1 MNKTTCKLTLG
12 IALTACSLSEA
23 QASVTS
29 SGTLPFESYL
39 VNISNAFSGPIASAI
54 AIIGITASGAT
65 LIFNGGEIGKLF
77 RSMVGI
83 VLVVGFMMGA
93 KYFVTNVFNGADIG
107 DLKDCAV
114 SEDNSKIAAKREP
127 LQKLTETMT
136 DSFLETSERQSQ
148 IPGRQDL
155 NSPYINS
162 SHHSSDL
169 KYRKLT
175 V

>member
-1 MNKTTCKLTLG
+1 MNKTTCKLTSYL
-12 IALTACSLSEA
+12 ALSAGGLSEA
-23 QASVTS
+23 HASVTS

-39 VNISNAFSGPIASAI
+39 INISNAFSGPIASAI
-54 AIIGITASGAT
+54 AIIGITACGAT

-107 DLKDCAV
+107 DLKVIQEAKNKSHS
-114 SEDNSKIAAKREP
+114 SERREP
-127 LQKLTETMT
+127 FNKLTETMT
-136 DSFLETSERQSQ
+136 DSFLETSERQNLIHSGQ
-148 IPGRQDL
+148 NT
-155 NSPYINS
+155 NSPYLNNNRDAADLNVS
-162 SHHSSDL
+162 S
-169 KYRKLT
+169 LT